1 MEPHFNTKEE
11 LKAYLNYH
19 SKKKSVGF
27 VPTMGAL
34 HQGHISLLERAFKEN
49 DLVVSSIFVNPTQFN
64 NHEDLINYPSTLE
77 NDLKLIREISKEI
90 VVFTPS
96 VQEMYQEN
104 VQSKNYDF
112 EGIDLHL
119 EGLDRPGH
127 FDGVGTIVEELLR
140 IVSPNKAYFG
150 EKDFQQLLIVKS
162 LVKQLQLPIEIISCP
177 IVRESN
183 GLAMSSR
190 NSRLTQTQRDRAVFI
205 YDSLVLAM
213 ELAKNHSPHQLKEFI
228 QNHFVKEVD
237 FDLKYFEI
245 ACVDN
250 FLPVTEFIKN
260 QHYRFLIAVV
270 FHDVRLIDNV
280 GYTHLEIN

>member
-1 MEPHFNTKEE
+1 MKRHFNTKEE
-11 LKAYLNYH
+11 LRDYLNLH
-19 SKKKSVGF
+19 SNEKSIGF

-34 HQGHISLLERAFKEN
+34 HMGHISLLKKAFTEN
-49 DLVVSSIFVNPTQFN
+49 DVVVTSIFVNPTQFN
-64 NHEDLINYPSTLE
+64 NQEDLINYPSTLE
-77 NDLKLIREISKEI
+77 DDLKLIREISEEI

-104 VQSKNYDF
+104 VSSKNYDF

-177 IVRESN
+177 IVREAN

-190 NSRLTQTQRDRAVFI
+190 NSRLTKTQRDRAVFI
-205 YDSLVLAM
+205 YDSLNLAI
-213 ELAKNHSPHQLKEFI
+213 ELAKNNNPQQLKKLIEERFS
-228 QNHFVKEVD
+228 KEAD

-250 FLPVTEFIKN
+250 FLPVTEFEANK
-260 QHYRFLIAVV
+260 HYRFLIAVV
-270 FHDVRLIDNV
+270 FHDVRLIDNI
-280 GYTHLEIN
+280 GYTHLVIN

>member
-1 MEPHFNTKEE
+1 MKRHFNTKEE
-11 LKAYLNYH
+11 LRDYLNLH
-19 SKKKSVGF
+19 SNEKSIGF

-34 HQGHISLLERAFKEN
+34 HMGHISLLKKAFTEN
-49 DLVVSSIFVNPTQFN
+49 DVVVTSIFVNPTQFN
-64 NHEDLINYPSTLE
+64 NQEDLINYPSTLE
-77 NDLKLIREISKEI
+77 DDLKLICEISEEI

-104 VQSKNYDF
+104 VRSKNYDF
-112 EGIDLHL
+112 EGIDLYL

-140 IVSPNKAYFG
+140 IVSPDKAYFG

-177 IVRESN
+177 IVREAN

-205 YDSLVLAM
+205 YDSLNLAI
-213 ELAKNHSPHQLKEFI
+213 ELAKNNNPQQLKKLIEQRFS
-228 QNHFVKEVD
+228 KEAD

-250 FLPVTEFIKN
+250 FLPVTEFEANK
-260 QHYRFLIAVV
+260 HYRFLIAVV
-270 FHDVRLIDNV
+270 FHDVRLIDNI
-280 GYTHLEIN
+280 GYTHFVIN